1 MTIKCWKSVKICEK
15 EMDYLKYKYVN
26 FCLKEEKK
34 STVYY
39 SNIENENVDNSP
51 ERKRAPKS

>member
-1 MTIKCWKSVKICEK
+1 
-15 EMDYLKYKYVN
+15 MDYLKYKYVN
-26 FCLKEEKK
+26 FGLKEEKK